1 MTNDKANKSSLT
13 KKVNYMK
20 AMAKYNET
28 KRKARPLPLPP
39 SGLPPPTESSKG
51 AKAKHTS

>member
-39 SGLPPPTESSKG
+39 SGLLPPTESSKG